1 MPLEFDKKKEVMR
14 TQVKLEC
21 QQAGKESFAIPL
33 FWNSSLIALGL
44 CVSFLIWKKEKK
56 HLIFEAVCL
65 YHLSVNVNKR
75 KVNRGS
81 ISNLSPKKDSVLPT
95 QISTSQLCVYSY
107 CSHVLLYWFTSCVAT
122 AKTSYPK
129 SSRARSSFLN
139 GISSDRALLSWIEP
153 SFFDISSR
161 LHQKEMEKEKCKTL
175 VRYNRNKAIA
185 KVIVK

>member
-14 TQVKLEC
+14 TQVKLRVPPGWERIFC
-21 QQAGKESFAIPL
+21 DSIILEQFSYCTWSVCL
-33 FWNSSLIALGL
+33 LLSLRKG
-44 CVSFLIWKKEKK
+44 KK

-65 YHLSVNVNKR
+65 YHLSVNVNKK
-75 KVNRGS
+75 KVTRGS
-81 ISNLSPKKDSVLPT
+81 ISNLSPKRTVFYQLK
-95 QISTSQLCVYSY
+95 SQLCVYSY
-107 CSHVLLYWFTSCVAT
+107 CSHVLLYWFRSCVAT

-129 SSRARSSFLN
+129 SSSARSSFLN

-161 LHQKEMEKEKCKTL
+161 LHQKEMEREKCKTL